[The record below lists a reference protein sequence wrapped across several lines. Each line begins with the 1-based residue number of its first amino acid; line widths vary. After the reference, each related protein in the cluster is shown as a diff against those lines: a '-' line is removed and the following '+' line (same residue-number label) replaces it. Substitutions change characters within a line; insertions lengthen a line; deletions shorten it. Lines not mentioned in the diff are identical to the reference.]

1 MFDLPMEYVINVNKI
16 ISNPAIDASRRN
28 LKMIDAM
35 CLLIIRSVC
44 IAKEVLMKQK
54 ENVC

>member
-1 MFDLPMEYVINVNKI
+1 MEYVINVNKI

-35 CLLIIRSVC
+35 YLLIIRSVC
-44 IAKEVLMKQK
+44 TAKEVLMRQK